1 MKLEKIE
8 KKVNKLI
15 PTWVGKKHI
24 PSIIRALNK
33 TFEKSIL
40 YFSSNRFEGEYFVD
54 HSVIISGQYCPR
66 ILSTIPEN
74 ILITLSFP
82 KGSKKANITEKGAK
96 NLAVKIIRAIHHEY
110 RHKHQQRG
118 RGYVYTKQYTPKPKQ
133 NRLKVMYYG
142 NPDEIDA
149 HAYETQAEKLDI
161 NKLRKAHK
169 IGWRES
175 EAVYMYRMNF
185 RNSDPKIWKR
195 FLKKVY
201 KNGGSLIG
209 TTRTRTDS
217 ESKRK
222 RSQK

>member
-15 PTWVGKKHI
+15 STWVGQKHV

-33 TFEKSIL
+33 TFYKSII
-40 YFSSNRFEGEYFVD
+40 YFQSDRYEGEYYEE
-54 HSVIISGQYCPR
+54 HSVIVSGQYCPR

-82 KGSKKANITEKGAK
+82 KKKKKVKITEEGAR
-96 NLAVKIIRAIHHEY
+96 NLALKIIRAIHHEY

-118 RGYVYTKQYTPKPKQ
+118 RGYKFTKQYSPKPKQ
-133 NRLKVMYYG
+133 NRFKVMYYG

-149 HAYETQAEKLDI
+149 HAHETQAETICGKFNI
-161 NKLRKAHK
+161 NKLRKAHRVSWK
-169 IGWRES
+169 ES
-175 EAVYMYRMNF
+175 EAVFMYRLHF
-185 RNSDPKIWKR
+185 RKHDPKVWKR

-201 KNGGSLIG
+201 KSNEEIQRISKG
-209 TTRTRTDS
+209 TRN
-217 ESKRK
+217 SK
-222 RSQK
+222 

>member
-15 PTWVGKKHI
+15 PTWVGEKHI
-24 PSIIRALNK
+24 PSIIRQLNK
-33 TFEKSIL
+33 TFLKSII
-40 YFSSNRFEGEYFVD
+40 YFSSNRYEGEYYKH

-66 ILSTIPEN
+66 IMSAIPEN

-82 KGSKKANITEKGAK
+82 NDQKKAKITEEGAK
-96 NLAVKIIRAIHHEY
+96 NLAMKIIRAIHHEY

-118 RGYVYTKQYTPKPKQ
+118 RGYVYTKQYNTKKGEKD
-133 NRLKVMYYG
+133 RLKLHYYG

-161 NKLRKAHK
+161 NRLRVAHR
-169 IGWRES
+169 IDWRES
-175 EAVYMYRMNF
+175 EAVFMYRKHF
-185 RNSDPKIWKR
+185 RNKDPKVWKR

-201 KNGGSLIG
+201 KNGC
-209 TTRTRTDS
+209 
-217 ESKRK
+217 
-222 RSQK
+222 

>member
-15 PTWVGKKHI
+15 PTWIGEKHI
-24 PSIIRALNK
+24 PSIIRQLNK
-33 TFEKSIL
+33 TFTRSII
-40 YFSSNRFEGEYFVD
+40 YFCSNRYEGKYYKH

-66 ILSTIPEN
+66 IMSAIPEN

-82 KGSKKANITEKGAK
+82 KEQKKANITKEGAK
-96 NLAVKIIRAIHHEY
+96 NLAMKIIRALHHEY

-118 RGYVYTKQYTPKPKQ
+118 RGYVYTKQYNTKKSEKD
-133 NRLKVMYYG
+133 RLKLHYYG

-161 NKLRKAHK
+161 NRLRVAHR
-169 IGWRES
+169 IDWRES
-175 EAVYMYRMNF
+175 EAVFMYCKHF
-185 RNSDPKIWKR
+185 RNRDPKIWKR

-201 KNGGSLIG
+201 KNG
-209 TTRTRTDS
+209 R
-217 ESKRK
+217 
-222 RSQK
+222 

>member
-8 KKVNKLI
+8 KKLATLI
-15 PTWVGKKHI
+15 PTWVGEKHI
-24 PSIIRALNK
+24 PSIIRQLNK
-33 TFEKSIL
+33 TFYKSII
-40 YFSSNRFEGEYFVD
+40 YFESQRYDGDYYEE

-82 KGSKKANITEKGAK
+82 RENKKAKISVMGAK
-96 NLAVKIIRAIHHEY
+96 NLALKIARAIHHEY
-110 RHKHQQRG
+110 RHKHQQKG
-118 RGYVYTKQYTPKPKQ
+118 RGYKFTKQYNPKPKQ
-133 NRLKVMYYG
+133 NRFKAMYYG

-169 IGWRES
+169 ISWKVC
-175 EAVYMYRMNF
+175 EAVYMYRMHF
-185 RNSDPKIWKR
+185 RKQDPKVWKK

-201 KNGGSLIG
+201 KNNGC
-209 TTRTRTDS
+209 
-217 ESKRK
+217 
-222 RSQK
+222 